1 MIQFTRT
8 FGLLAGTGLAA
19 IGLTALG
26 GLVSPVASDYLSASS
41 PTGDA
46 AISKTTPALVRMHLS
61 PPDTARLTVMR
72 NGKPATLLL
81 ELDPDCPPPAG
92 WV

>member
-1 MIQFTRT
+1 MTNLTGIRT
-8 FGLLAGTGLAA
+8 VLVGGALAS
-19 IGLTALG
+19 IGLTALA
-26 GLVSPVASDYLSASS
+26 GLVSPLASNYLDVSS
-41 PTGDA
+41 LTGDA
-46 AISKTTPALVRMHLS
+46 AISKTTPSLVRVHLT

-81 ELDPDCPPPAG
+81 KLDPDCPPPSG

>member
-8 FGLLAGTGLAA
+8 FGLVTLGGLAA
-19 IGLTALG
+19 IGLIALA
-26 GLVSPVASDYLSASS
+26 GLVSPVANDYLAATM
-41 PTGDA
+41 PNGDA
-46 AISKTTPALVRMHLS
+46 AITRTTPALVRVHLT

-72 NGKPATLLL
+72 NGKPTTLLFD
-81 ELDPDCPPPAG
+81 LDPDCPPPTG